1 MKSMLARIINFLTN
15 NIIINNPLIW
25 LGLDAFVLKYF
36 GMYKRIR
43 LDEKLSPQEMAG
55 FSKRKEVQEAIDKTH
70 FDLTETAKRYLQNG
84 DAILDIGCGP
94 GTYLK
99 DFEGKYNLTGIDINP
114 QMIESAGRNI
124 QDAQLILGDFL
135 GHDFDRK
142 FKMIYSVSV
151 LEFIPPSKL
160 RAFFRK
166 AHHLLEEGGVLFIH
180 YPHALKYKDTLYPD
194 LFYIEYSPRKVENEL
209 KNNYKIIKHQHGF
222 DGRTVDLYDPKPYE
236 PGVRT
241 FKNGYLLIALR
252 KGGVNI

>member
-1 MKSMLARIINFLTN
+1 MLARIIKFFTN
-15 NIIINNPLIW
+15 NILINNPLIW
-25 LGLDAFVLKYF
+25 LGLDAFVLKNF

-70 FDLTETAKRYLQNG
+70 FDLTETVNRYLQPG

-99 DFEGKYNLTGIDINP
+99 DFEGKYSLTGIDINP
-114 QMIESAGRNI
+114 QMIEAARRNI
-124 QDAQLILGDFL
+124 DGAQLILGDFL

-166 AHHLLEEGGVLFIH
+166 AHHLLEEDGVLFLH
-180 YPHALKYKDTLYPD
+180 YPHALRYIDTLYPD
-194 LFYIEYSPRKVENEL
+194 LFYIEYSPRKVEYEL

-222 DGRTVDLYDPKPYE
+222 DGRTIDLYDPKPYE
-236 PGVRT
+236 PGIRT

-252 KGGVNI
+252 KGGPNI

>member
-70 FDLTETAKRYLQNG
+70 FDLTETTNRYLQNG

-124 QDAQLILGDFL
+124 QGAQLILGDFL

-180 YPHALKYKDTLYPD
+180 YPHALKYIDTLYPD

-252 KGGVNI
+252 KGGANI

>member
-1 MKSMLARIINFLTN
+1 MLARIINFFTN
-15 NIIINNPLIW
+15 NILINNPLIW
-25 LGLDAFVLKYF
+25 LGLDAFVLKNF

-70 FDLTETAKRYLQNG
+70 FDLTETVNRYLQPG

-99 DFEGKYNLTGIDINP
+99 DFEGKFALTGIDINP
-114 QMIESAGRNI
+114 QMIESARRNI
-124 QDAQLILGDFL
+124 EGAKLILGDFL

-222 DGRTVDLYDPKPYE
+222 DGRTIDLYDPKPYE
-236 PGVRT
+236 PGIRT

-252 KGGVNI
+252 KGGPNI

>member
-36 GMYKRIR
+36 GMYKRIQ

-124 QDAQLILGDFL
+124 QGAQLILGDFL

-180 YPHALKYKDTLYPD
+180 YPHALKYKDTCILTCFT
-194 LFYIEYSPRKVENEL
+194 L
-209 KNNYKIIKHQHGF
+209 
-222 DGRTVDLYDPKPYE
+222 
-236 PGVRT
+236 
-241 FKNGYLLIALR
+241 
-252 KGGVNI
+252 NIHPEKWKMS